1 MTFEQWEVSAR
12 IALSDRGISYEVAT
26 PIIDEA
32 RAHHA
37 ATGEDPREAFGTPD
51 EFAATAAA
59 EAPAHLREEV
69 DREGLT
75 VADHLT
81 GGLFHL
87 AALTLPASV
96 FFAVLEGTLSF
107 PVTTAVL
114 AGVPLLALGMLSAG
128 SVPGA
133 MRAAGRPSWAK
144 FGFVGAGV
152 LAVAAGTAFTLLPSK
167 PVGRVPVLV
176 LVVVAVA
183 AIALLLRSPKPRPV
197 DGVPP
202 ADGVR
207 PADGGPEAWLHR
219 LDGLLVGRHDLP
231 AARAA
236 ELTREA
242 RAHLEASGAAPD
254 DEFGPV
260 DGYAR
265 RLAEHE
271 PVRRDPWWRGTPA
284 LMVSLAI
291 GVYFG
296 VSAFLDWSGDGHR
309 WAAYLVAVPV
319 TAALAWQLIT
329 TARGYLRRR

>member
-1 MTFEQWEVSAR
+1 MTFEQWELSAR
-12 IALSDRGISYEVAT
+12 IALSDRGIGYDVAT

-69 DREGLT
+69 DRDGLT

-87 AALTLPASV
+87 AALVLLASL

-114 AGVPLLALGMLSAG
+114 TGVPLLALGMLAAG

-144 FGFVGAGV
+144 FGFFGAGV
-152 LAVAAGTAFTLLPSK
+152 LGVAAATAFTTLPSE

-176 LVVVAVA
+176 LVVVALA
-183 AIALLLRSPKPRPV
+183 ALTLLLRTPKRRPTAE
-197 DGVPP
+197 PQP
-202 ADGVR
+202 AEAAGAGR
-207 PADGGPEAWLHR
+207 AAWLHR

-242 RAHLEASGAAPD
+242 RAHLDATGAAPD
-254 DEFGPV
+254 DEFGPIA
-260 DGYAR
+260 DYAR

-271 PVRRDPWWRGTPA
+271 PTRREPWWRGTPA
-284 LMVSLAI
+284 MLVSLAI
-291 GVYFG
+291 GIYFG
-296 VSAFLDWSGDGHR
+296 VSAFLGWSADGHR

-319 TAALAWQLIT
+319 TAALAWQLVT
-329 TARGYLRRR
+329 TARGYRRRGAR